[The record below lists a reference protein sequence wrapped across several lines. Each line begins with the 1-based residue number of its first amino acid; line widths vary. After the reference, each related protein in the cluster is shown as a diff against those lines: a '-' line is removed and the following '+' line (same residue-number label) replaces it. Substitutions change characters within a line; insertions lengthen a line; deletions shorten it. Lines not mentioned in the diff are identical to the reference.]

1 MFVLKSPAN
10 LLFWV
15 CNKRFRTSVHV
26 HVQQQDSFFFDF
38 LPVFLKISVA
48 TKYIIDFR
56 SLRSH
61 FTSCI
66 KKLFQSFSQW
76 RKDNSYSYAG
86 VQWMHCWS
94 VIIVSSLKNYIKK
107 LPEESAFAGSAHLTF
122 FYSFSWWCVPKL
134 HCAPSPFW
142 LLLVDIRP
150 QDTLP
155 FALVCLQCAAEW
167 PPRHSCVRTSCY
179 ASASPFP
186 FEWGGI

>member
-26 HVQQQDSFFFDF
+26 QQQDSFFFDF
-38 LPVFLKISVA
+38 LPVFSKISVA

-94 VIIVSSLKNYIKK
+94 VIIVSSLKNYKKKTTRRVGICWPNQHIKGTWWVGTPYF
-107 LPEESAFAGSAHLTF
+107 LLF
-122 FYSFSWWCVPKL
+122 FLLMVCSKAALCSKSF
-134 HCAPSPFW
+134 
-142 LLLVDIRP
+142 LV
-150 QDTLP
+150 
-155 FALVCLQCAAEW
+155 
-167 PPRHSCVRTSCY
+167 TSCGHPPTGHFAFRPRLFAMCCRM
-179 ASASPFP
+179 ASSS
-186 FEWGGI
+186 